1 MGQYLWKYQLF
12 WCELQGYYWFWHTGI
27 WIMKLFRRPWR
38 GHEEDKVWHWIDTC
52 WVLMIHVGH
61 DHVECWELWWRLL
74 ATAVP
79 NPLNSGL
86 KAVVPCSFP
95 GIAIADE
102 HDLNLK
108 ITWPES
114 QIHVMGTQCDA
125 AIAEPQKAKPTCC
138 STSPFASVVRI
149 VKGFFFPRP
158 VVVRY
163 LKGTY
168 SL

>member
-1 MGQYLWKYQLF
+1 MKIPFLGGWTSINPSYFDVNYR
-12 WCELQGYYWFWHTGI
+12 GTRFWHTAI

-38 GHEEDKVWHWIDTC
+38 GHEEDKVWHRIDTC

-74 ATAVP
+74 ARAVP

-95 GIAIADE
+95 GIAITDE

-149 VKGFFFPRP
+149 VKGFFFLGRWWS
-158 VVVRY
+158 
-163 LKGTY
+163 GI
-168 SL
+168 